1 MIKIISFEDI
11 QEIWYEEDMWG
22 QLAYAYPVSTM
33 LYGEK
38 YNQKIKNLGYSKPV
52 FYAFMYKN
60 EIGTIMIILYYLS
73 FVHLGLQQKVYAKL
87 RNKENNNELI
97 DLLNNIHPFTEKYIY
112 MTKYFGTGT
121 LTLFKIIVIYWIQIN
136 YSSK

>member
-60 EIGTIMIILYYLS
+60 EIVGVNSYHHVNDEQVRSRGLY
-73 FVHLGLQQKVYAKL
+73 VYKNFRGKGIAEQLLKYAIDQNKIDNKL
-87 RNKENNNELI
+87 KDIKSKHRRS
-97 DLLNNIHPFTEKYIY
+97 
-112 MTKYFGTGT
+112 
-121 LTLFKIIVIYWIQIN
+121 VIN
-136 YSSK
+136 TF